1 MDSAGMPAGNSY
13 TSVRSRQVAAALRT
27 LREQAGLSGAEVAK
41 RMGMSPS
48 KISRIETGVSGLQI
62 EDVAALLGLY
72 QAPATVRDELLDL
85 VRRSEER
92 GWWTRQPGLPQLWR
106 SLIDFE
112 AKATRIQNYEALV
125 VPGLLQTA
133 EYARAVIQGIAPAI
147 TEAELGNL
155 VAARMARQAVL
166 TRANAPQFFM
176 VVDEGALRRPIG
188 ELGVMHRQ
196 LHHLLVVAE
205 QPHVM
210 LRVVP
215 LAAGAHAG
223 LRGPFVV
230 LEFAEEPALVHV
242 ENQSTGLFLEEEV
255 DIAAYRLALGT
266 ILTAALAPAAT
277 TELITQIATELG

>member
-1 MDSAGMPAGNSY
+1 MPGNPH
-13 TSVRSRQVAAALRT
+13 TSVRSRQVAAELRA
-27 LREQAGLSGAEVAK
+27 LREQAGLSGNEVAK

-48 KISRIETGVSGLQI
+48 KISRIETGNSGLQI

-72 QAPATVRDELLDL
+72 QVPAAKRDELLDL

-112 AKATRIQNYEALV
+112 AKATRVQNYEALV

-133 EYARAVIQGIAPAI
+133 EYARALIQGVAPTI
-147 TEAELGNL
+147 SEAELDNL

-166 TRANAPQFFM
+166 TRASAPQFFA

-188 ELGVMHRQ
+188 EPGVMRRQ
-196 LHHLLVVAE
+196 LHHLLGVAG
-205 QPHVM
+205 QPHVT

-215 LAAGAHAG
+215 VAAGAYAG
-223 LRGPFVV
+223 LRGSFVI
-230 LEFAEEPALVHV
+230 LEFAEEPSLVFL
-242 ENQSTGLFLEEEV
+242 ENHATGLFLEEEA
-255 DIAAYRLALGT
+255 DLAGYRLALGN
-266 ILTAALAPAAT
+266 ILHVALAPAAT
-277 TELITQIATELG
+277 AELIAQLAAETG

>member
-1 MDSAGMPAGNSY
+1 MPGNPH
-13 TSVRSRQVAAALRT
+13 TSIRSRQAAAELRT

-41 RMGMSPS
+41 RLGMSPS
-48 KISRIETGVSGLQI
+48 KISRIETGNSGLQI

-72 QAPATVRDELLDL
+72 QVPASVRDELLDL

-112 AKATRIQNYEALV
+112 AKATRVQNYEALV

-133 EYARAVIQGIAPAI
+133 EYARAIIQGVAP
-147 TEAELGNL
+147 TVSEAELDNL

-166 TRANAPQFFM
+166 TRSSAPQFFA
-176 VVDEGALRRPIG
+176 VVDEGALRRPVG
-188 ELGVMHRQ
+188 ESGVMRRQ
-196 LHHLLVVAE
+196 LHHLLGAAE
-205 QPHVM
+205 QPHVT

-215 LAAGAHAG
+215 LVAGAYAG
-223 LRGPFVV
+223 LRGPFVI
-230 LEFAEEPALVHV
+230 LEFVEEPALVFM
-242 ENQSTGLFLEEEV
+242 ENHGTGLFLEEEA
-255 DIAAYRLALGT
+255 DLAAYRLALGT
-266 ILTAALAPAAT
+266 ILHAALAPAAT

>member
-1 MDSAGMPAGNSY
+1 MDSATVSTGNSH
-13 TSVRSRQVAAALRT
+13 TSIRSRQVAAELRA

-48 KISRIETGVSGLQI
+48 KISRMETGVTGLQI

-72 QAPATVRDELLDL
+72 QVPAPVRDELLDL

-112 AKATRIQNYEALV
+112 AKTTRIQNYEALF

-147 TEAELGNL
+147 TESELGNL

-166 TRANAPQFFM
+166 TPSNAPQFCA

-188 ELGVMHRQ
+188 EPGVMHRQ
-196 LHHLLVVAE
+196 LQHLLVVAE

-215 LAAGAHAG
+215 LVAGAHAG
-223 LRGPFVV
+223 LRGPFVI
-230 LEFAEEPALVHV
+230 LEFAKEPALVAV
-242 ENQSTGLFLEEEV
+242 ENQSIGLFLEEEA
-255 DIAAYRLALGT
+255 DLATYRLALEN
-266 ILTAALAPAAT
+266 ILQAALAPAAT
-277 TELITQIATELG
+277 IELITQIATELG

>member
-1 MDSAGMPAGNSY
+1 VHPMPGNPH
-13 TSVRSRQVAAALRT
+13 TSIRSRQAAAELRT
-27 LREQAGLSGAEVAK
+27 LREQTGLSGAEVAK
-41 RMGMSPS
+41 LMGMSPS
-48 KISRIETGVSGLQI
+48 KISRIETGITGLQI

-72 QAPATVRDELLDL
+72 QAPAATRDALLDL

-92 GWWTRQPGLPQLWR
+92 GWWTRQPGLPKLWR

-112 AKATRIQNYEALV
+112 AKATRVHNYEALF
-125 VPGLLQTA
+125 VPGLVQTA

-147 TEAELGNL
+147 TPAELDNL
-155 VAARMARQAVL
+155 VAARMARQTLL
-166 TRANAPQFFM
+166 TRADAPQFCA

-188 ELGVMHRQ
+188 EPGVMHRQ
-196 LHHLLVVAE
+196 LQHLLVVAE

-223 LRGPFVV
+223 LRGSFVI

-242 ENQSTGLFLEEEV
+242 ENQSIGLFLEEEV
-255 DIAAYRLALGT
+255 DLAAYRLALGT
-266 ILTAALAPAAT
+266 ILQIALAPAAT
-277 TELITQIATELG
+277 IELITQIAAELG

>member
-1 MDSAGMPAGNSY
+1 MPGNPH
-13 TSVRSRQVAAALRT
+13 TSIRSRQAAAELRT

-41 RMGMSPS
+41 RLGMSPS
-48 KISRIETGVSGLQI
+48 KISRIETGNSGLQI

-72 QAPATVRDELLDL
+72 QVPASTRDELLDL

-112 AKATRIQNYEALV
+112 AKATRVQNYEGLV

-133 EYARAVIQGIAPAI
+133 EYARAIIQGVAP
-147 TEAELGNL
+147 TVSEAELDNL

-166 TRANAPQFFM
+166 TRASAPQFFA
-176 VVDEGALRRPIG
+176 VVDEGALRRPVG
-188 ELGVMHRQ
+188 EPGVMRRQ
-196 LHHLLVVAE
+196 LAHLVGAAE
-205 QPHVM
+205 QPHVT

-223 LRGPFVV
+223 LRGPFVI
-230 LEFAEEPALVHV
+230 LEFAEEPALVFL
-242 ENQSTGLFLEEEV
+242 ENHGTVLFLEEET
-255 DIAAYRLALGT
+255 DLAAYRLALGN
-266 ILTAALAPAAT
+266 ILNAALAPAAT
-277 TELITQIATELG
+277 VELITQIAAEHG

>member
-1 MDSAGMPAGNSY
+1 VPGNPH
-13 TSVRSRQVAAALRT
+13 TSVRSRQVAAELRA
-27 LREQAGLSGAEVAK
+27 LREQAGLSGNEVAK

-48 KISRIETGVSGLQI
+48 KISRIETGNSGLQI

-72 QAPATVRDELLDL
+72 QVPAAKRDELLDL

-112 AKATRIQNYEALV
+112 AKATRVQNYEALV

-133 EYARAVIQGIAPAI
+133 EYARASIQGIAPTI
-147 TEAELGNL
+147 SDAELDNL

-166 TRANAPQFFM
+166 TRASAPQFFA

-188 ELGVMHRQ
+188 EPGVMRRQLLHLLGV
-196 LHHLLVVAE
+196 VE
-205 QPHVM
+205 QPHLT

-215 LAAGAHAG
+215 TAAGAHAG
-223 LRGPFVV
+223 LRGPFVI
-230 LEFAEEPALVHV
+230 LEFAEEPALVFV
-242 ENQSTGLFLEEEV
+242 ENQSTGLFLEEEA
-255 DIAAYRLALGT
+255 DLAAYRVALGN
-266 ILTAALAPAAT
+266 ILNAALAPPAT
-277 TELITQIATELG
+277 AELIVQLAAEPG

>member
-1 MDSAGMPAGNSY
+1 MPGNPHISI
-13 TSVRSRQVAAALRT
+13 RSRQAAAELRT

-41 RMGMSPS
+41 RLGMSPS
-48 KISRIETGVSGLQI
+48 KISRIETGISGLQI

-72 QAPATVRDELLDL
+72 QVPASTRDELLDL

-112 AKATRIQNYEALV
+112 AKATRVQNYEALF

-133 EYARAVIQGIAPAI
+133 EYARAIIQGIAPTI
-147 TEAELGNL
+147 TVAELDNL
-155 VAARMARQAVL
+155 VAARMARQAL
-166 TRANAPQFFM
+166 LARASAPQFFA
-176 VVDEGALRRPIG
+176 VVDEGALRRPVG
-188 ELGVMHRQ
+188 EPGVMHRQ
-196 LHHLLVVAE
+196 LQHLLGAAE

-223 LRGPFVV
+223 LRGSFVI
-230 LEFAEEPALVHV
+230 LEFAEEPALVFV
-242 ENQSTGLFLEEEV
+242 ENQSTGLFLEEEA
-255 DIAAYRLALGT
+255 DLAAYRLALGN
-266 ILTAALAPAAT
+266 ILNAALAPAAT
-277 TELITQIATELG
+277 AELIAQIAAELG

>member
-1 MDSAGMPAGNSY
+1 
-13 TSVRSRQVAAALRT
+13 
-27 LREQAGLSGAEVAK
+27 AGLSGAEVAK
-41 RMGMSPS
+41 RLGMSPS
-48 KISRIETGVSGLQI
+48 KISRIETGNSGLQI

-72 QAPATVRDELLDL
+72 QVPASTRDELLDL

-112 AKATRIQNYEALV
+112 AKATRVQNYEALV

-133 EYARAVIQGIAPAI
+133 EYARAIIQGVAPAI

-166 TRANAPQFFM
+166 TRANAPQFFA

-188 ELGVMHRQ
+188 EPGVMHRQ

-210 LRVVP
+210 LRVVS
-215 LAAGAHAG
+215 LAAGAYAG
-223 LRGPFVV
+223 LRGPFVI
-230 LEFAEEPALVHV
+230 LEFAEEPALVFV
-242 ENQSTGLFLEEEV
+242 ENHDTGLILEEEA
-255 DIAAYRLALGT
+255 DLAAYRLALGT
-266 ILTAALAPAAT
+266 ILNAALAPAAT
-277 TELITQIATELG
+277 TELITQIAAELG